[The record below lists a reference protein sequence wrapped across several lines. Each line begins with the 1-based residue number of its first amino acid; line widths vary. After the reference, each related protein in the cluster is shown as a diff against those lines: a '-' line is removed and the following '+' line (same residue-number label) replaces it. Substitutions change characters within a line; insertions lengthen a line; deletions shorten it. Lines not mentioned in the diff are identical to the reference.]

1 MSIRSMSF
9 VPSVALILAACSSD
23 VGVQNQVNVPPAVA
37 INSPVTG
44 DVFETAALLRFEGV
58 VSDGNRLADLTRVW
72 WSSDQD
78 GELGLADL
86 VAPDEF
92 GNTVFE
98 TALSDGLHTITLAA
112 TDGAG
117 ETAFDT
123 ISVEVIGGP
132 QLPTVEYIQPTDF
145 DSFELGE
152 DIDIVALVSDPQDSP
167 DTLWVTL
174 VWTAAD
180 SGGVETFLYED
191 VAAANGSV
199 RVTWPSPDVGAYN
212 LVLAAED
219 TEGNITDASLTL
231 FVADPNDVDVDGDG
245 FSPNSGDCD
254 DNDAS
259 AFPGADETCGDGD
272 DNDCNGAIDD
282 ADLDQDQHID
292 VLCAAYTGALPVDD
306 CNDNNGTILPGA
318 PESLNGIDDDCDTYI
333 DEGTV
338 VFDDDGDCFCEQ
350 GPCTGSFENCPSTVL
365 DGDCND
371 ADDTVHPGAFD
382 TPDTNYADEDCDGI
396 DGVVTDGV
404 FVAPGGSDSGN
415 CAFGTPCST
424 ISYAV
429 GRAAATNKQV
439 VNIRAGNYSGSFA
452 VTSNVTLVGGFD
464 STWARDVTGASGHT
478 VRFTGTTLS
487 GEYVGIQVRGAT
499 FAAMD
504 MQLAGA
510 NVPNSGI
517 GKSSYTIHSAS
528 GSTVTL
534 ERVTVDA
541 GDAGPGAIGSSGSS
555 GPEPANRNGSRGG
568 NGENHGTFD
577 ACRDSQAAGGAPG
590 TNSACSGAT
599 TGGRGGLGGKGD
611 ERCCTFANACAA
623 CSLWNNDACDA
634 QGGSTGSNASTLSGT
649 SGRGG
654 SAGSGDSSGS
664 CTPSVGTGSD
674 GNAGVTGTDGA
685 GGNGSTGNGSLAS
698 SLWWRAGSGAAGW
711 IGIHGGGGGGGG
723 GAGACDDGFFGSDFG
738 GNGGGGGGAGGCRA
752 GTSGQGGSG
761 GGGSFAIFAAGG
773 VVTLLDSRLNLGSGG
788 RGGNGGD
795 GGSGGDGGTGNQG
808 GQSTGFEAG
817 RGGNGGRGGHS
828 GGGGGGGGGHS
839 VGVYSV
845 GAVVTTPGTTASSPA
860 PGVGGAGGRSARN
873 TSTTN
878 GQSGNG
884 GQGGLVV
891 TH

>member
-674 GNAGVTGTDGA
+674 GNAGVTGDRK
-685 GGNGSTGNGSLAS
+685 S
-698 SLWWRAGSGAAGW
+698 
-711 IGIHGGGGGGGG
+711 
-723 GAGACDDGFFGSDFG
+723 
-738 GNGGGGGGAGGCRA
+738 
-752 GTSGQGGSG
+752 
-761 GGGSFAIFAAGG
+761 
-773 VVTLLDSRLNLGSGG
+773 VV
-788 RGGNGGD
+788 
-795 GGSGGDGGTGNQG
+795 
-808 GQSTGFEAG
+808 
-817 RGGNGGRGGHS
+817 
-828 GGGGGGGGGHS
+828 
-839 VGVYSV
+839 
-845 GAVVTTPGTTASSPA
+845 
-860 PGVGGAGGRSARN
+860 
-873 TSTTN
+873 
-878 GQSGNG
+878 
-884 GQGGLVV
+884 
-891 TH
+891 